1 MNSTTRMTVGRWTR
15 HALLVLA
22 ACGMLGCG
30 LISAPAPRRPKAKPA
45 PRIDLDPAAMFQE
58 QEEALPWSFWVAS
71 EMVSLTPTMKARPD
85 IDVFPQETI
94 QLAGA
99 ANEVVSVQLIIDA
112 PDTPIEAISVKPSF
126 LDGPD
131 DHIISFEQVKL
142 FRLHPVQIRH
152 FPAWFLRSD
161 PEGPRS
167 LDLYDALSPLAGDA
181 STSLASG
188 ERLALWV
195 DIRLPRTAAPGVYTG
210 DLQLRG
216 KGMSDRDVPVQVTVH
231 DLILPDTRP
240 LPVVGG
246 FSYRSVFSQLVHRE
260 NGTAYV
266 PDHLDLAQPLVRE
279 GVGQITTL
287 MTLAH
292 THGLDLFDRD
302 LKPRFQRDFK
312 GNVRIEW
319 TDYDAIV
326 EPYLTGSAFEDNV
339 GVSVW
344 PIPLTAR
351 WPNPDNYGGADDE
364 AYHEIVR
371 TVVTESAAHLATIGG
386 KGKLIAWTWRDMKD
400 SQPQRALA
408 KRIEADSRGGIPV
421 LVPTPAPGKAP
432 ATGVTIQTIDG
443 RDLTRATKSGTKK
456 QWLLP
461 GPPPYL
467 PNLSILATPADIRVL
482 PWLADKYGC
491 QSLFI
496 PDVLAWPGPADAPGR
511 LFYPGPMF
519 RTTGVLP
526 SVRLKRLRRGLQDMS
541 YLSILRQRGHAAVAG
556 RLLDTMARYAGQDA
570 LRGEPRHD
578 PRLNGWVTDPAAW
591 AHLNTVL
598 AAETIAAVHPKA
610 KTQNS
615 ALASTIRWHRM
626 HQLTGQ
632 LLVEST
638 GTRLSLR
645 SITPKTPKSPPV
657 LTVDARVRISL
668 YNPHET
674 ARVVSAVTEWLPGGA
689 TRRDPAAAMRIEPAT
704 PRRTLEIQLDL
715 AKPHGNP
722 NGKIPLPVSLRPAD
736 SDPIE
741 LPLEIPLLVAGR
753 MAKPPEIDGVL
764 SDWPAHPGA
773 SASDFRLLGN
783 RGAKGQL
790 ARRATVAVA
799 MQDSKYLYFAIRCTE
814 PNMDA
819 IQSKATNRLHY
830 EQALAVGEDVIE
842 LLLDPGGKARSSD
855 DLYHIAIKPNGV
867 LVQELGVKTK
877 PAIGTSQAV
886 NLAPEIAVT
895 RETGAWIVEMRLPR
909 SAFGLDGKATTWRVN
924 FIRHAAQGAETSSW
938 ARNRRSPY
946 NVNEMGTMFVP
957 DAKTGKLKP

>member
-1 MNSTTRMTVGRWTR
+1 
-15 HALLVLA
+15 
-22 ACGMLGCG
+22 
-30 LISAPAPRRPKAKPA
+30 
-45 PRIDLDPAAMFQE
+45 MFQE
-58 QEEALPWSFWVAS
+58 QEELAPWALWVAS
-71 EMVSLTPTMKARPD
+71 DMVSLTPTMKARPD
-85 IDVFPQETI
+85 MTVFPQEMI
-94 QLAGA
+94 ELAGA

-112 PDTPIEAISVKPSF
+112 SDAPIEAISVKPSF
-126 LDGPD
+126 LDGPG
-131 DHIISFEQVKL
+131 DHIISFEQVHL
-142 FRLHPVQIRH
+142 FRMHPVQIRH

-161 PEGPRS
+161 PDGPRS
-167 LDLYDALSPLAGDA
+167 LDLYDALTKLPSDA
-181 STSLASG
+181 STSLAAG
-188 ERLALWV
+188 ERLAIWV
-195 DIRLPRTAAPGVYTG
+195 DIRLPRNAAPGLYTG

-216 KGMSDRDVPVQVTVH
+216 KGLADRDVPVQVTVH

-246 FSYRSVFSQLVHRE
+246 FSYRSVFSQLVHNE
-260 NGTAYV
+260 KGKPYV
-266 PDHLDLAQPLVRE
+266 PDHLDLARPLVRE
-279 GVGQITTL
+279 GVAQITTL
-287 MTLAH
+287 MKLAH
-292 THGLDLFDRD
+292 AHGLDLFDRD

-312 GNVRIEW
+312 GTVRIEW

-326 EPYLTGSAFEDNV
+326 EPYLTGSAFEDKV

-344 PIPLTAR
+344 PIPLTAS
-351 WPNPDNYGGADDE
+351 WPDPNNYGGADDQ

-371 TVVTESAAHLATIGG
+371 TVVTESRNHLATIGG
-386 KGKLIAWTWRDMKD
+386 KGKLIAWTWREMKD
-400 SQPQRALA
+400 TPPQRALA
-408 KRIEADSRGGIPV
+408 KRIEADSRGRIPV
-421 LVPTPAPGKAP
+421 LVPTPAPRNAP
-432 ATGVTIQTIDG
+432 TSGVTIQVIDG
-443 RDLTRATKSGTKK
+443 RDLTLAAKSGTKK
-456 QWLLP
+456 RWVLP

-467 PNLSILATPADIRVL
+467 PNLSILATPADIRAL

-541 YLSILRQRGHAAVAG
+541 YLSILRQRGNASVAA

-578 PRLNGWVTDPAAW
+578 PRLNGWVTNPAAW
-591 AHLNTVL
+591 AHLSTVL
-598 AAETIAAVHPKA
+598 AAETLAAVHPKP
-610 KTQNS
+610 KTQQS

-645 SITPKTPKSPPV
+645 TLPKKTPTSPAA
-657 LTVDARVRISL
+657 LTVDARIRISL

-674 ARVVSAVTEWLPGGA
+674 ARVVTATTDWLPEGA
-689 TRRDPAAAMRIEPAT
+689 TRRDPAAATRIEPAT

-715 AKPHGNP
+715 GKPHGNP
-722 NGKIPLPVSLRPAD
+722 NGKIPLPVSLKPAD

-764 SDWPAHPGA
+764 DDWSAHPGA

-799 MQDSKYLYFAIRCTE
+799 MQDAKSLYFAIRCTE

-819 IQSKATNRLHY
+819 IQAKATNRLHY

-867 LVQELGVKTK
+867 FVQELGVKTK

-895 RETGAWIVEMRLPR
+895 QEKNGWIVEMRLPR

-924 FIRHAAQGAETSSW
+924 FVRHAAQGAETSSW

-946 NVNEMGTMFVP
+946 NVNEMGTLFVP